1 MPTLTSKPHATIGQ
15 RLSRLALFG
24 LVLGATS
31 LCSVADA
38 QEWAV
43 RDDGTHGY
51 LNSIEQHTNDM
62 KNAIGDAKSGGDKT
76 VNANLDAINKRLMI
90 GPYTSGRPG
99 DRVKDPTQAL
109 PADSTQLI
117 QDPNTRCGSLPQPQ
131 QDNCQK
137 IVQIQNAQYQY
148 MLTMYANTK
157 TRDDMLRQILQQRSN
172 ISSDDPNALGRL
184 EDNTNQ
190 LTALYNLIALDQQQ
204 MQTVNYAYEANLKYL
219 QEEQSRLARA
229 ANTGK
234 PASQSGL
241 GISLPG
247 GGQIDLS
254 GAVNAAVAGAALK
267 LALKDAQSTAPA
279 GMKTLHITD
288 GM

>member
-1 MPTLTSKPHATIGQ
+1 MPTLHFNQTTFPARAYHVLTA
-15 RLSRLALFG
+15 ALLIAAGAFG
-24 LVLGATS
+24 STAH
-31 LCSVADA
+31 A
-38 QEWAV
+38 QEWQV
-43 RDDGTHGY
+43 RDDDARTKLGQIQ
-51 LNSIEQHTNDM
+51 SHTNDM
-62 KNAIGDAKSGGDKT
+62 KTTLGSVDSGGGNT
-76 VNANLDAINKRLMI
+76 INANLDAINKRLMI

-172 ISSDDPNALGRL
+172 ISSNDPNALGRL